1 MFTKRGRSLND
12 PAKPKVD
19 LILQQGA
26 CGHVGGAASKEA
38 GEPSS
43 SAEPCHSSNL

>member
-1 MFTKRGRSLND
+1 MFTKRRSSLND
-12 PAKPKVD
+12 PAEPKVD

-38 GEPSS
+38 EEPSR
-43 SAEPCHSSNL
+43 SAEPLPQL